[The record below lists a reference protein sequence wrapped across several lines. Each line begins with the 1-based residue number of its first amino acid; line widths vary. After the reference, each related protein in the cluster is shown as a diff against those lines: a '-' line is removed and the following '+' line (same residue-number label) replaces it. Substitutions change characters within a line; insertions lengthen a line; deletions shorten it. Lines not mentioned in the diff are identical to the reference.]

1 MLALFRAALVAM
13 SLLTGGVFELAT
25 AVEGAGCCEDSE
37 EREAPPPDCTTGVL
51 CACCP
56 AAALPAQRG
65 GISRA
70 ASAPAESRGVV
81 PEPSLAAA
89 VTDIFHPPRA

>member
-13 SLLTGGVFELAT
+13 SLLTSGVFELAA
-25 AVEGAGCCEDSE
+25 AVEGASCCDESG
-37 EREAPPPDCTTGVL
+37 EREAPPPDCTAGVL

-56 AAALPAQRG
+56 AAALPAARG
-65 GISRA
+65 GSAGA
-70 ASAPAESRGVV
+70 ASVAAEPRGVV